1 VTLVSERRRYN
12 ITGSSRVFAFMSAA
26 GGISGTETTTSTEAP
41 SRPDEFVY
49 NGAAARSVQLGYR
62 SR

>member
-1 VTLVSERRRYN
+1 MSERRRYY
-12 ITGSSRVFAFMSAA
+12 ITIGSRVFAFLSAA
-26 GGISGTETTTSTEAP
+26 GGISGTETTTSLQVP

-49 NGAAARSVQLGYR
+49 NGAAARSMQLGRR